1 MSSRQAC
8 SAASGIASDCS
19 SLICSIEGRT
29 MSDKTPEMPKIE
41 FPCQYPVKVICNAG
55 ARVIEQVLRVG
66 RQHGS
71 ERDADKFVVQN
82 SKNGRFQSLRL
93 IMNAT
98 SEQQLQLLFADL
110 KATGQV
116 HMVL

>member
-1 MSSRQAC
+1 MSN
-8 SAASGIASDCS
+8 
-19 SLICSIEGRT
+19 
-29 MSDKTPEMPKIE
+29 KTPDAPKIE
-41 FPCQYPVKVICNAG
+41 FPCQYPIKVICNAG
-55 ARVIEQVLRVG
+55 DTVVEQVLTVV
-66 RQHGS
+66 RQHDPAL
-71 ERDADKFVVQN
+71 DADKLVVQD

-98 SEQQLQLLFADL
+98 SEQQLQMLFTDL

>member
-1 MSSRQAC
+1 
-8 SAASGIASDCS
+8 
-19 SLICSIEGRT
+19 

-41 FPCQYPVKVICNAG
+41 FPCQYPIKVICNAG
-55 ARVIEQVLRVG
+55 DAVVEQVLVVVR
-66 RQHGS
+66 RHDPTL
-71 ERDADKFVVQN
+71 DAKKLVVQD

-93 IMNAT
+93 IISAT
-98 SEQQLQLLFADL
+98 SEQQLQQLHTDL

>member
-1 MSSRQAC
+1 
-8 SAASGIASDCS
+8 
-19 SLICSIEGRT
+19 

-41 FPCQYPVKVICNAG
+41 FPCQYPIKVICNAG
-55 ARVIEQVLRVG
+55 ETVIEQVLRVV
-66 RQHGS
+66 RQHDPAL
-71 ERDADKFVVQN
+71 DADKLVVQD

>member
-1 MSSRQAC
+1 
-8 SAASGIASDCS
+8 
-19 SLICSIEGRT
+19 
-29 MSDKTPEMPKIE
+29 MSDKTPDMPKIE
-41 FPCQYPVKVICNAG
+41 FPCQYPIKVICNAG
-55 ARVIEQVLRVG
+55 EAVIEQVLTVV
-66 RQHGS
+66 RQHDPAL
-71 ERDADKFVVQN
+71 DADKLVVQD

-98 SEQQLQLLFADL
+98 SEQQLQLLFTDL

>member
-1 MSSRQAC
+1 
-8 SAASGIASDCS
+8 
-19 SLICSIEGRT
+19 

-41 FPCQYPVKVICNAG
+41 FPCEYPIKVICNAG
-55 ARVIEQVLRVG
+55 ETVIEQVLRVV
-66 RQHGS
+66 RQHDPAL
-71 ERDADKFVVQN
+71 DADKLVVQD

>member
-1 MSSRQAC
+1 MSN
-8 SAASGIASDCS
+8 
-19 SLICSIEGRT
+19 
-29 MSDKTPEMPKIE
+29 KTPDAPKIE
-41 FPCQYPVKVICNAG
+41 FPCQYPIKVICNAG
-55 ARVIEQVLRVG
+55 NTVVEQVLTVV
-66 RQHGS
+66 RQHDPAL
-71 ERDADKFVVQN
+71 DADKLVVQD

-98 SEQQLQLLFADL
+98 SEQQLQMLFTDL

>member
-1 MSSRQAC
+1 MSN
-8 SAASGIASDCS
+8 
-19 SLICSIEGRT
+19 
-29 MSDKTPEMPKIE
+29 KTPDAPKIE
-41 FPCQYPVKVICNAG
+41 FPCQYPIKVICNAG
-55 ARVIEQVLRVG
+55 ETVVEQVLTVV
-66 RQHGS
+66 RQHDPAL
-71 ERDADKFVVQN
+71 DADKLVVQD

-98 SEQQLQLLFADL
+98 SEQQLQMLFTDL